1 MSAVPATKLW
11 FSVYVNRLAVCQKG
25 SGWVPKALL
34 NVQRIADVE
43 EYFLRFNVLLMNY
56 FVVIT
61 VMIHLA
67 WAIKIWV
74 NCYTKDLRSGRGHL
88 GLIVIAELSRSK
100 TRGAEHHGYEN
111 EVIYPSEKIW

>member
-1 MSAVPATKLW
+1 MSDDAPVIIVLRDTIKFGPIIQRPPLIGLFVSAVPATKLW

-56 FVVIT
+56 FN
-61 VMIHLA
+61 L
-67 WAIKIWV
+67 
-74 NCYTKDLRSGRGHL
+74 
-88 GLIVIAELSRSK
+88 
-100 TRGAEHHGYEN
+100 
-111 EVIYPSEKIW
+111 